1 MGRERV
7 KGGRQGTD
15 RGMKGKQGALSGYS
29 WRSTALGSAF
39 ELQRNRQRER
49 DTIRQG
55 DRLSVEI

>member
-1 MGRERV
+1 M

-29 WRSTALGSAF
+29 WRPTALGSAF

-49 DTIRQG
+49 DTIRQR

>member
-1 MGRERV
+1 V

-15 RGMKGKQGALSGYS
+15 RGMKGQQGALSGYS

-39 ELQRNRQRER
+39 ELLTNRQREG

-55 DRLSVEI
+55 ESIEM